1 MLTIGGLLIALII
14 WIAAMSGIV
23 WSWNRHV
30 PIVVA
35 AGFDVK
41 KENQH
46 IDLAR
51 VARRHTWGWT
61 TFFLVLFLALAL
73 FDFPLWQRAAFVVVL
88 SVIYGL
94 SRIKRGETT
103 RLGKDEPERVAMFGV
118 TRDQLWY
125 RVLTIG
131 DWAGYL
137 LAIVFATELV
147 ARAIGQ

>member
-1 MLTIGGLLIALII
+1 MLAIGGLLIALIL
-14 WIAAMSGIV
+14 WITAMSGIV

-30 PIVVA
+30 PLVVA

-51 VARRHTWGWT
+51 VVRRHTWGWT
-61 TFFLVLFLALAL
+61 AFFLALFLALAL
-73 FDFPLWQRAAFVVVL
+73 SDFPLWQRVAFAAVL

-94 SRIKRGETT
+94 SRIKRGEAT
-103 RLGKDEPERVAMFGV
+103 RLGKDEPERVAMFSV
-118 TRDQLWY
+118 TRDRLWY
-125 RVLTIG
+125 RVLAIG

-137 LAIVFATELV
+137 IAIVFATELV
-147 ARAIGQ
+147 AKAVGQ